1 MLSNL
6 RKLVSRNAK
15 PAHKGTPLVAEP
27 RPTMARPAAA
37 TSNKGPSFSK
47 VIRYRLPDGQT
58 VEPKTVEVVGSFNNW
73 QPQPLQ
79 RDGKLDSWHATV
91 HHIPGNKTHH
101 YMLLIDGKP
110 TMDKNCDGL
119 AVPHGPQ
126 EEHYA
131 VETDRGPRVMMMF
144 AMTK

>member
-1 MLSNL
+1 M
-6 RKLVSRNAK
+6 
-15 PAHKGTPLVAEP
+15 
-27 RPTMARPAAA
+27 
-37 TSNKGPSFSK
+37 FSK
-47 VIRYRLPDGQT
+47 VFRYRLPAGQT
-58 VEPKTVEVVGSFNNW
+58 EEPTTIEVVGSFNHW
-73 QPQPLQ
+73 QRVALQ
-79 RDGKLDSWHATV
+79 RDGKLDSWHVTI

-110 TMDKNCDGL
+110 AMDKTCDGL

-131 VETDRGPRVMMMF
+131 LQTERGPRVLMMF